1 MARIRIYIA
10 RHLCTAPRPQKEADA
25 LAAAGHEV
33 SVHGVSFE
41 AESARRDGE
50 IARGRPWRWKPI
62 ADFSRPNRAPSWLA
76 ARLRHRLARDWFTLT
91 GRVTAGVWGYAQSA
105 LFAHALQNPAELTIV
120 HSEGGLAIAA
130 ELRQRGHRVGVD
142 FEDWFSRDLPPGQR
156 SGRPVERLAELES
169 ELLHA
174 TPYATTTSRALAKAM
189 AEEYRSP
196 APAVIYNSFSRGPE
210 PELQPAAGRPVALH
224 WFSQVIGPGRGL
236 ETLMSALPRLE
247 FAWELH
253 LRGHCD
259 PTYHRELVAL
269 LPTALHP
276 RLNFHPTVPA
286 AELAAAVARHDI
298 GLILEDSAIPSRNLT
313 ITNKFFHYLQSGLAV
328 VASATDGNEEG
339 LAQAPHAGAIFP
351 SGDAS
356 ALAAEL
362 NRLGN
367 NPDSLLAA
375 RRAARQAFVSGL
387 AHEHQAARYAELAA
401 TALAR

>member
-1 MARIRIYIA
+1 MARIRIYLA

-33 SVHGVSFE
+33 SVHGVAFD

-50 IARGRPWRWKPI
+50 IARGRPWRWEPV
-62 ADFSRPNRAPSWLA
+62 ADFSRAGRAPCWLA
-76 ARLRHRLARDWFTLT
+76 ARLRHRLARDWFSLT

-105 LFAHALQNPAELTIV
+105 LAAHALRNPADLTIV

-142 FEDWFSRDLPPGQR
+142 FEDWFSRDLPSEQR

-169 ELLHA
+169 ELLRA
-174 TPYATTTSRALAKAM
+174 TPYATTTSRALAEAL
-189 AEEYRSP
+189 AAEYRGP
-196 APAVIYNSFSRGPE
+196 APAVIYNSFARGPE
-210 PELQPAAGRPVALH
+210 PELRPAAGRPIGLH

-236 ETLMSALPRLE
+236 ETLMPALPRLD

-259 PTYHRELVAL
+259 PAYHRELLAL
-269 LPTALHP
+269 LPATLHP
-276 RLNFHPTVPA
+276 RLHFHPTVPP
-286 AELAAAVARHDI
+286 AELAAAIARHDI

-328 VASATDGNEEG
+328 VASATAGNEEG
-339 LAQAPHAGAIFP
+339 LARATGAGAIFP
-351 SGDAS
+351 SGDVS
-356 ALAAEL
+356 ALAAAL
-362 NRLGN
+362 NCLGS
-367 NPDSLLAA
+367 NPDGLLAA
-375 RRAARQAFVSGL
+375 RRAAREAFVSRL

-401 TALAR
+401 AALAR